1 MDTLFLNEQR
11 CECGKLLLK
20 GIFFDGTLEIKCKKC
35 GTINKIGNIKLIDD
49 SNHYLLIINEKGN
62 IVNVSSS
69 ACKILG
75 YSNAELI
82 GMHFTKINPTM
93 PKEINDKFFG
103 SESILNEDNHF
114 QIETI
119 HQTKDGKKI
128 SVIVFIKL
136 YQQVKKERF
145 LFVSVKLKNNEKNID
160 KDGSMFIDNACDLY
174 FDIDKNGIIERTNSN
189 IEKFLGFSQE
199 DMIGKN
205 YFDFI
210 PEEYKTES
218 KKIYEHFF
226 DIEQPYRVT
235 RDIKKDAGGK
245 VIYDEIY
252 VTPNYNDRGKFI
264 GCRVL
269 VWITKNS

>member
-1 MDTLFLNEQR
+1 MDTSLLKEQR

-35 GTINKIGNIKLIDD
+35 GAINKIGNIKLVDD
-49 SNHYLLIINEKGN
+49 SNHYLLVINEKGN
-62 IVNVSSS
+62 IVNASSS

-75 YSNAELI
+75 YYKEELI

-103 SESILNEDNHF
+103 PESILNEDNHF
-114 QIETI
+114 QIETT

-128 SVIVFIKL
+128 PVFVFIKL
-136 YQQVKKERF
+136 YQQVNKERF
-145 LFVSVKLKNNEKNID
+145 LFVSAELKNIEKNINNNE
-160 KDGSMFIDNACDLY
+160 SMFIDNTCDLY
-174 FDIDKNGIIERTNSN
+174 FDIDKNGIIERVSSN
-189 IEKFLGFSQE
+189 IEKLLGFSQE
-199 DMIGKN
+199 QILGKN
-205 YFDFI
+205 YFDLI

-226 DIEQPYRVT
+226 AIEQPYRVA